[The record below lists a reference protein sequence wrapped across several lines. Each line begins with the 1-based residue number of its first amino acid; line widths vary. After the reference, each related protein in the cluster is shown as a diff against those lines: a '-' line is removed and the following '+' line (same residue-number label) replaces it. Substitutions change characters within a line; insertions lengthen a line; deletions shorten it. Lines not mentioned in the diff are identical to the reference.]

1 LYLIKSSSDITLKD
15 QGHKAGFVT
24 IIGKPN
30 VGKSTLLNALLGES
44 LSAVTH
50 KAQTTRHRIKGILND
65 DHYQIVFS
73 DTPGI
78 MKPAHKLHERMMNSV
93 GSSFEDADLVV
104 LVTDAADDSVG
115 EEVESYLKKVSCPM
129 IIVVNKIDLSSQPEV
144 VKMISRWKDRFDQS
158 DIIPVS
164 ALEKFNIDT
173 LREMMVK
180 NLPEGP
186 PFYEKED
193 LSDRNI
199 RFFVSEIVRK
209 NILEQ
214 FKKEVPYSC
223 EVTVVDYK
231 EKEQIDHIRCEIA
244 VDRESQ
250 KGILLGKKGD
260 AIRRLGTSSRKEIE
274 SLTGKKVYL
283 ELTVKVKGDW
293 RNDPKQL
300 DRFGY
305 RED

>member
-1 LYLIKSSSDITLKD
+1 MITK
-15 QGHKAGFVT
+15 GHKAGFVT

-30 VGKSTLLNALLGES
+30 AGKSTLLNALLGQS

-50 KAQTTRHRIKGILND
+50 KAQTTRHRIKGILNNEN
-65 DHYQIVFS
+65 YQVVFS

-78 MKPAHKLHERMMNSV
+78 MKPAHKLHERMMDSV
-93 GSSFEDADLVV
+93 GSSFEDADLVI
-104 LVTDAADDSVG
+104 LVAEAGDESPG
-115 EEVESYLKKVSCPM
+115 EDVELYLKKVSCPM
-129 IIVVNKIDLSSQPEV
+129 IIVINKIDLSSQPEV
-144 VKMISRWKDRFDQS
+144 AAMISSWKERFS
-158 DIIPVS
+158 DSEVVPIS
-164 ALEKFNIDT
+164 AKENFNIGPLLD
-173 LREMMVK
+173 LMVEK
-180 NLPEGP
+180 LPEAP

-193 LSDRNI
+193 LSDRNM
-199 RFFVSEIVRK
+199 RFFVSEIIRK

-250 KGILLGKKGD
+250 KGILLGRKGE

-274 SLTGKKVYL
+274 QLTGKKVYL
-283 ELTVKVKGDW
+283 DLTVKVKGDW
-293 RNDPKQL
+293 RNDPGQL

-305 RED
+305 REE

>member
-1 LYLIKSSSDITLKD
+1 MIIK
-15 QGHKAGFVT
+15 GHKAGFVT

-30 VGKSTLLNALLGES
+30 AGKSTLLNALLGQS

-50 KAQTTRHRIKGILND
+50 KAQTTRHRIKGILNNEN
-65 DHYQIVFS
+65 YQVVFS

-78 MKPAHKLHERMMNSV
+78 MKPAHKLHERMMDSV
-93 GSSFEDADLVV
+93 GSSFEDADLVI
-104 LVTDAADDSVG
+104 LVAEAGDESPGD
-115 EEVESYLKKVSCPM
+115 EVELYLKKVSSPM
-129 IIVVNKIDLSSQPEV
+129 IIVINKIDLSSQPEV
-144 VKMISRWKDRFDQS
+144 AAMISSWKERFRDS
-158 DIIPVS
+158 EVVPIS
-164 ALEKFNIDT
+164 AKENFNIGPLLD
-173 LREMMVK
+173 LMVEK
-180 NLPEGP
+180 LPEAP

-193 LSDRNI
+193 LSDRNM
-199 RFFVSEIVRK
+199 RFFVSEIIRK

-250 KGILLGKKGD
+250 KGILLGRKGE

-274 SLTGKKVYL
+274 QLTGKKVYL
-283 ELTVKVKGDW
+283 DLTVKVKGDW
-293 RNDPKQL
+293 RNDPGQL

-305 RED
+305 RDE